1 MNTIKLEDLYNL
13 PMNIEHDGKT
23 YSLRI
28 FVTAWDNFCISYVN
42 YDINKIFS
50 VVIDKNAKNL
60 TINTEPDEISTVNTF
75 DEAYNVLYS
84 NLTSWG
90 FIEIEE
96 MLDYYE
102 ESNIKPNVDA
112 DELEIPELDWPWLI
126 HWIF

>member
-1 MNTIKLEDLYNL
+1 MNTIKLEDLYDL

-28 FVTAWDNFCISYVN
+28 FVTAWDNFCISYV
-42 YDINKIFS
+42 YQIGYVIDKIFS
-50 VVIDKNAKNL
+50 VVIDKNAKDL
-60 TINTEPDEISTVNTF
+60 TINTEPDEISTVKAF

-96 MLDYYE
+96 MLDYIE
-102 ESNIKPNVDA
+102 ESNIEPNVDA
-112 DELEIPELDWPWLI
+112 DELEIPELD
-126 HWIF
+126 

>member
-1 MNTIKLEDLYNL
+1 MNKIKLEDLYYL

-28 FVTAWDNFCISYVN
+28 FVTAWDNFCISYVHHIGSEI
-42 YDINKIFS
+42 DKIFS
-50 VVIDKNAKNL
+50 VVIDKNAKDL
-60 TINTEPDEISTVNTF
+60 TVNTEPDEISTVKTF

-96 MLDYYE
+96 MLDYEE
-102 ESNIKPNVDA
+102 ESKIEPSVNA
-112 DELEIPELDWPWLI
+112 DELEIPELD
-126 HWIF
+126 